1 MIEYVEYYAL
11 KNLENGKYPIILSEN
26 VEDYK
31 FFKKGK
37 ERILLW
43 NPQKEPFV
51 LKSKEFKNTLFF
63 ELKPSVRVN
72 RERLIEILIDSG
84 YKEHEKAFSEGELA
98 RRGFILDIFFEE
110 EDYPIRIEFFGDQI
124 EEIRLFDPYS
134 QRKIDTLKN
143 IYLYIPKKYSNFLD
157 NFVDIESFFFIKEK
171 DFQNK
176 KTIPLPKFKRLSEFV
191 EFLKNQEMEIFY
203 VAKESIRYSYLKK
216 LIENLKFLKGEISKS
231 FIIPE
236 EGAIVISEREIY
248 PAIETSKKFVLPF
261 REECFFEI
269 SPGDTVIHE
278 EEGICSIKGIKRIE
292 TEGKEIDYI
301 ELIFKDNQKLFIPF
315 WEIYKVEKY
324 FGKRTF
330 TDFSTNKWVKEFV
343 RAKIEIHEF
352 AKKLLNLTARRKVL
366 KGISFK
372 LDEEEEKILNE
383 IILSFPFTETDDQKI
398 AWEETKRDMES
409 DKRMD
414 RLIIGDSGF
423 GKTEIALRASSMCAL
438 KGYQALFLAPTTP
451 LALQHYKNFTSR
463 LKDFPINVRMLSRL
477 LTKTEEKEVL
487 NDLRE
492 GKIDIL
498 IATHRALSDDVK
510 FKNLGLLIIDEEQK
524 FGVEH
529 KEKLRFLREELDTL
543 IISATPIPRTLAMS
557 LYSINDISRIRT
569 PPAGRKEKE
578 VLILNY
584 SLSVIKDAIEGELKR
599 GGQVLYIRNRISPL
613 KEIKEKIK
621 TLFPDVDCEILHAK
635 KSKEEIENILVDFI
649 LGKIKILIATNI
661 LETGMDFD
669 NVNTL
674 IVERPDLFGL
684 SDLYAL
690 KGRVGRR
697 DKKSYVYLLLP
708 SKLSEKAKE
717 RLKIIKRYNY
727 PGAGEKVALKD
738 LEMRGPGEFFGKKQ
752 KGFSKSLGISFYIK
766 LLEEEIKKLKGEALP
781 KKKVEIVPYS
791 SLYFPS
797 HLGDEDKIY
806 LARSLF
812 TAESVE
818 EINYIIDEYKDR
830 FGKPDDLTL
839 KIFDLAFAFLKAK
852 NENKSKIKVFK
863 DYIHIE

>member
-383 IILSFPFTETDDQKI
+383 IILSF
-398 AWEETKRDMES
+398 
-409 DKRMD
+409 
-414 RLIIGDSGF
+414 
-423 GKTEIALRASSMCAL
+423 
-438 KGYQALFLAPTTP
+438 
-451 LALQHYKNFTSR
+451 
-463 LKDFPINVRMLSRL
+463 
-477 LTKTEEKEVL
+477 
-487 NDLRE
+487 
-492 GKIDIL
+492 
-498 IATHRALSDDVK
+498 
-510 FKNLGLLIIDEEQK
+510 
-524 FGVEH
+524 
-529 KEKLRFLREELDTL
+529 
-543 IISATPIPRTLAMS
+543 
-557 LYSINDISRIRT
+557 
-569 PPAGRKEKE
+569 
-578 VLILNY
+578 
-584 SLSVIKDAIEGELKR
+584 
-599 GGQVLYIRNRISPL
+599 
-613 KEIKEKIK
+613 
-621 TLFPDVDCEILHAK
+621 
-635 KSKEEIENILVDFI
+635 
-649 LGKIKILIATNI
+649 
-661 LETGMDFD
+661 
-669 NVNTL
+669 
-674 IVERPDLFGL
+674 
-684 SDLYAL
+684 
-690 KGRVGRR
+690 
-697 DKKSYVYLLLP
+697 
-708 SKLSEKAKE
+708 
-717 RLKIIKRYNY
+717 
-727 PGAGEKVALKD
+727 
-738 LEMRGPGEFFGKKQ
+738 
-752 KGFSKSLGISFYIK
+752 
-766 LLEEEIKKLKGEALP
+766 
-781 KKKVEIVPYS
+781 
-791 SLYFPS
+791 
-797 HLGDEDKIY
+797 
-806 LARSLF
+806 
-812 TAESVE
+812 
-818 EINYIIDEYKDR
+818 
-830 FGKPDDLTL
+830 
-839 KIFDLAFAFLKAK
+839 
-852 NENKSKIKVFK
+852 
-863 DYIHIE
+863 